1 MTEQEQWSFPTL
13 LEISILYSQL
23 SPLSAE
29 RIFKLATLSLKEILY
44 FRPPVTSLPSRSHLT
59 LRSGLPDT
67 VHSKVAESPAVTLM
81 DGALSIILAGSEML
95 KNRINISTKEKN
107 FC

>member
-1 MTEQEQWSFPTL
+1 MTEQEQRSFPTL
-13 LEISILYSQL
+13 LETSKVYSQL

-44 FRPPVTSLPSRSHLT
+44 FRLPVISLLSRSHFT
-59 LRSGLPDT
+59 LRSGLPET

-81 DGALSIILAGSEML
+81 DGILSTILAGSEV
-95 KNRINISTKEKN
+95 
-107 FC
+107 

>member
-1 MTEQEQWSFPTL
+1 MTEQEQWSFPTR
-13 LEISILYSQL
+13 LETSTVYSQL

-44 FRPPVTSLPSRSHLT
+44 FLPPVTSLPSRSHLT

-81 DGALSIILAGSEML
+81 DGALSTILAGSEIL
-95 KNRINISTKEKN
+95 KKKEREREN
-107 FC
+107 

>member
-1 MTEQEQWSFPTL
+1 MTEQEQWSFPTR
-13 LEISILYSQL
+13 LETSTVYSQL

-67 VHSKVAESPAVTLM
+67 MHSKVAESPTVTLM
-81 DGALSIILAGSEML
+81 DGALSTILAGSGIFKTNL
-95 KNRINISTKEKN
+95 KN
-107 FC
+107 